1 VFGLRLAGIVF
12 GVSLLAV
19 LGGCATVAGPDT
31 PHVIKDAQVERP
43 SPVAGILETAPAP
56 SAPVDVAV
64 YSFPDQTGQFATN
77 DNFAENSK
85 AVTQGATSILIDV
98 LTKVSGGKWFSVVE
112 REGLQALITE
122 RDLIQKTRLAYQGKK
137 AEALPALRFAGV
149 IIQGGITGY
158 DTNTSTG
165 GAGAQY
171 LGIGGNVEHRTDIVT
186 VSLRA
191 VSVSTGK
198 VLTSVTTTK
207 TIYSVVGRGGVFMFA
222 AADKILELEA
232 GYSRNE
238 PREIAVREAMELAVM
253 SMIIQGVETGQFSFA
268 DAAAGKAF
276 MDTYKEKFGDA
287 TP

>member
-1 VFGLRLAGIVF
+1 MNGA
-12 GVSLLAV
+12 
-19 LGGCATVAGPDT
+19 DT
-31 PHVIKDAQVERP
+31 PHVIKDAQVEQP
-43 SPVAGILETAPAP
+43 SPVANILATAPTP
-56 SAPVDVAV
+56 NSPVAVAV

-77 DNFAENSK
+77 DTFAENSK

-98 LTKVSGGKWFSVVE
+98 LTKVGGGKWFNVVE
-112 REGLQALITE
+112 REGLQALMTE
-122 RDLIQKTRLAYQGKK
+122 RDLIQKTRIAYQGKS

-171 LGIGGNVEHRTDIVT
+171 LGIGANMQHRTDIVT

-198 VLTSVTTTK
+198 VLTSATTTK
-207 TIYSVVGRGGVFMFA
+207 TIYSVVGQGGIFMFA
-222 AADKILELEA
+222 AADKILEFEA

-253 SMIIQGVETGQFSFA
+253 TMIIQGVESGQFTFG
-268 DAAAGKAF
+268 DPAAGKAF
-276 MDTYKEKFGDA
+276 LDAYKDKFGDA
-287 TP
+287 SL